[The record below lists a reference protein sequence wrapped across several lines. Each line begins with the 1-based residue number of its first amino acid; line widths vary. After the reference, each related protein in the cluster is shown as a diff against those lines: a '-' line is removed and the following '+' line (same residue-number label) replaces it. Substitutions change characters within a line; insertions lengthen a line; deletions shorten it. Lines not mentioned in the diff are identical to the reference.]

1 MPSIM
6 IEDNVGVYTP
16 SSHHHVPT
24 TIIIIIIYYTL
35 TMSQELC

>member
-1 MPSIM
+1 MPSTM

-24 TIIIIIIYYTL
+24 IIIIIIYYTL